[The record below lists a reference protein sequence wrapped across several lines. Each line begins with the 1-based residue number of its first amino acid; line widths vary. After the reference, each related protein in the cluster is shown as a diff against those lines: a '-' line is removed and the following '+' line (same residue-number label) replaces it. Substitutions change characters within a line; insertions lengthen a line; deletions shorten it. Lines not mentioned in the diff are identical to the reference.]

1 MATTSRQ
8 TAGDL
13 TAKARI
19 RNAALGLYAQ
29 HGEDAT
35 SMRAVAGTAG
45 VTVGLVVH
53 HFRTKDGLRE
63 AVEQRVVDLFA
74 EAIDQV
80 PAHGTATTVAA
91 ARDEAVARML
101 TANPEVVD
109 YLRRAVLDPSGHRSR
124 LLQMLTTLTA
134 ERVSTLRRSGV
145 ASRAHKDSSQVIGVM
160 VRQLGELF
168 LQPMI
173 DTMWIQLAGAKAK
186 DDRKPRLVVKVQ
198 EPPESR

>member
-1 MATTSRQ
+1 MPA
-8 TAGDL
+8 
-13 TAKARI
+13 
-19 RNAALGLYAQ
+19 N
-29 HGEDAT
+29 
-35 SMRAVAGTAG
+35 GTA
-45 VTVGLVVH
+45 
-53 HFRTKDGLRE
+53 
-63 AVEQRVVDLFA
+63 AA
-74 EAIDQV
+74 
-80 PAHGTATTVAA
+80 VAA

-109 YLRRAVLDPSGHRSR
+109 YLRRAVLDPSEHRSQ

-160 VRQLGELF
+160 VRQRGQLF

-186 DDRKPRLVVKVQ
+186 DEHKPQLVVKVQ
-198 EPPESR
+198 EPPEPR